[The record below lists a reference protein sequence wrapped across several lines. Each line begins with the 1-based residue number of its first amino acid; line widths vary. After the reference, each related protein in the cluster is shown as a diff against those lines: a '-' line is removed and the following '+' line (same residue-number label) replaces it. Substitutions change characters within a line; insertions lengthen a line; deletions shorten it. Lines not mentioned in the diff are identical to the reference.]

1 MLTALVLVCSMHAA
15 SCNHQIA
22 RMVVRV
28 PEHSA
33 LPFMCLRNGQAY
45 LAGSGLEVG
54 TDEVVRVVC
63 VHDRTYY
70 LAERPREPAFT
81 TLLDGTDHT
90 GGAEGRT
97 P

>member
-15 SCNHQIA
+15 ACNQDLA

-28 PEHSA
+28 PEPSA

-54 TDEVVRVVC
+54 ADKVVRVVC
-63 VHDRTYY
+63 IHERAHDR
-70 LAERPREPAFT
+70 ADESRPAVT
-81 TLLDGTDHT
+81 TLLKGVDQTAYT
-90 GGAEGRT
+90 EGRA

>member
-1 MLTALVLVCSMHAA
+1 VLSALVLVCSMHAA
-15 SCNHQIA
+15 PCTQDLA

-28 PEHSA
+28 PEPSA

-54 TDEVVRVVC
+54 ADEIVRVIC
-63 VHDRTYY
+63 VRERMLDR
-70 LAERPREPAFT
+70 AEVPSSVS
-81 TLLDGTDHT
+81 TLLDGDSPSGT
-90 GGAEGRT
+90 AGRA

>member
-1 MLTALVLVCSMHAA
+1 MLTALVLVCSMQAA
-15 SCNHQIA
+15 ACTQDLA

-28 PEHSA
+28 PEPSA

-54 TDEVVRVVC
+54 GDEVVRVVC
-63 VHDRTYY
+63 VRERSRMI
-70 LAERPREPAFT
+70 AESPAAVT
-81 TLLDGTDHT
+81 TRLEDADQSGADG
-90 GGAEGRT
+90 RL

>member
-15 SCNHQIA
+15 SCSQDLA

-28 PEHSA
+28 PEQSA

-54 TDEVVRVVC
+54 ADEVVRVVC
-63 VHDRTYY
+63 IHDRTNIR
-70 LAERPREPAFT
+70 ADGPREPAVT
-81 TLLDGTDHT
+81 TLLEGADQTRGT
-90 GGAEGRT
+90 EGRV